1 MNARRFKGRVVVSS
15 VRDEQ
20 SGQVVG
26 ARMQLSQDIC
36 PRGEDPWLRS
46 GTPAAAGVRIPE
58 VFYTGHTSQGHADA
72 QHAECCR

>member
-1 MNARRFKGRVVVSS
+1 MNARRFNGRVVVSS

-26 ARMQLSQDIC
+26 ARMQLIQDIC
-36 PRGEDPWLRS
+36 PRGEDPWLRP
-46 GTPAAAGVRIPE
+46 GTKAAARVRIAQ
-58 VFYTGHTSQGHADA
+58 VFSAGHTSQGHAHA